1 MPAPVARAIVKC
13 EASYGMS
20 RDCHSWYNYLQQ
32 QAYCQERKWNVVSQR
47 SIDVARKAQVV
58 YEEQLRAKLE
68 ATNVDDFVAI
78 EPESGD
84 YFLGKTLSEAIQA
97 ARAAYPDRLP
107 FALRVGHRSTVEMG
121 VMVP

>member
-1 MPAPVARAIVKC
+1 M
-13 EASYGMS
+13 
-20 RDCHSWYNYLQQ
+20 
-32 QAYCQERKWNVVSQR
+32 VSQR

-68 ATNVDDFVAI
+68 VTNIDDFVAI

>member
-1 MPAPVARAIVKC
+1 
-13 EASYGMS
+13 
-20 RDCHSWYNYLQQ
+20 
-32 QAYCQERKWNVVSQR
+32 VVSQR
-47 SIDVARKAQVV
+47 SIEVARKAQVV

-97 ARAAYPDRLP
+97 ARAAHPDRLP